1 MIKIFLLLFAISS
14 ASFSQEI
21 NVNLKN
27 ELKLIL
33 LKDQGFR
40 ELLDGGISDER
51 KQELLKELS
60 ITENDFLENERYLF
74 QKNDSLN
81 LVEVERIIKEYGYPG
96 KSLVGEPENEAAWFV
111 IQHSDK
117 IEVYFPLIKKAGEED
132 EIGMTKVAMMEDRM
146 LMYRGEAQIY
156 GTQGKGIF
164 KVKNPTK
171 QDDVLYI
178 IWPIKDPENVDELR
192 KAVGFNSTVEEYAK
206 RLGIEYKVYTI
217 EEVNQLLPK

>member
-178 IWPIKDPENVDELR
+178 IWPIKDPENVDKLR
-192 KAVGFNSTVEEYAK
+192 KVVGFNSTVEEYAK

>member
-81 LVEVERIIKEYGYPG
+81 LVEIERIIKEYGYPG

-178 IWPIKDPENVDELR
+178 IWPIKDPENVDKLR
-192 KAVGFNSTVEEYAK
+192 KVVGFNSTVEEYAK

>member
-1 MIKIFLLLFAISS
+1 MGSF
-14 ASFSQEI
+14 SFSQEI
-21 NVNLKN
+21 NLDLKN

-40 ELLDGGISDER
+40 ELLGGGISDER

-81 LVEVERIIKEYGYPG
+81 LVEVERIIKEYGFPG

-117 IEVYFPLIKKAGEED
+117 IEEYFPLIKKAGEEG
-132 EIGMTKVAMMEDRM
+132 ELSLTKVAMMEDRM
-146 LMYRGEAQIY
+146 LTYRGEAQIY

-171 QDDVLYI
+171 QEDFYYV
-178 IWPIKDPENVDELR
+178 IWPIKNPDKVNELR
-192 KAVGFNSTVEEYAK
+192 KAVGFNSTIEDYAK
-206 RLGIEYKVYTI
+206 QLGIVYKVYTI
-217 EEVNQLLPK
+217 EDVNKLIIK

>member
-1 MIKIFLLLFAISS
+1 
-14 ASFSQEI
+14 
-21 NVNLKN
+21 
-27 ELKLIL
+27 
-33 LKDQGFR
+33 
-40 ELLDGGISDER
+40 LDGGISDER

-178 IWPIKDPENVDELR
+178 IWPIKDPENVDKLR
-192 KAVGFNSTVEEYAK
+192 KVVGFNSTVEEYAK